1 MSVKVGSAGMKSLY
15 LGSQKIV
22 KAYVG
27 QELVHSENKPS
38 RLPEGYTEVA
48 YIQLGP
54 DNTTLRNFSIAS
66 CRTDQT
72 IVMNFE
78 IIEFPVSSGSSLY
91 SNKPCLLYSGYV
103 SNNTGYSR
111 DALWLSKDGLYANA
125 SSYSM
130 ASKNNI
136 QLSSDMTVP
145 QMFSL
150 LWDGPNM
157 CVSINSGEPKSF
169 ADYGIGS
176 NWLIGSD
183 TAGTTSTDCWRA
195 ACARIYSLKITSVG
209 STSSSYNKDYVPA
222 KNSNGKVGLY
232 DLLNSK
238 FIYHS
243 SLIAGPA
250 V

>member
-1 MSVKVGSAGMKSLY
+1 MSVKVGSVGMKSLY
-15 LGSQKIV
+15 LGSQEIV

-27 QELVHSENKPS
+27 QELVLLEKKPS

-54 DNTTLRNFSIAS
+54 NNTTLRNFPIAL

-78 IIEFPVSSGSSLY
+78 IIKFPVSSDSSLY
-91 SNKPCLLYSGYV
+91 SNRPCLLYSKYV
-103 SNNTGYSR
+103 SDNAMYSR
-111 DALWLSKDGLYANA
+111 DVLWLSKDGLYANA
-125 SSYSM
+125 STYTTTT
-130 ASKNNI
+130 KYNI
-136 QLSSDMTVP
+136 LLSSDMTVP

-157 CVSINSGEPKSF
+157 RVSINGEEPKSF
-169 ADYGIGS
+169 AQYGVGS

-183 TAGTTSTDCWRA
+183 SAGTGPTDCWRA
-195 ACARIYSLKITSVG
+195 ACARIYSLKITSDG
-209 STSSSYNKDYVPA
+209 STSSSYNKNYVPA
-222 KNSNGKVGLY
+222 RDSNGKVGLY

-238 FIYHS
+238 FIYHA

-250 V
+250 I